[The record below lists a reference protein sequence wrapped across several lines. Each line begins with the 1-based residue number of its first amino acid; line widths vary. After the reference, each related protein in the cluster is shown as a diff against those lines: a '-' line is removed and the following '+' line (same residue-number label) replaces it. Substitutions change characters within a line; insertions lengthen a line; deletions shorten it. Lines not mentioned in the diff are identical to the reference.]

1 MKKPSKP
8 RPSSSSS
15 VSAENGGDATPAT
28 ARLFFALWPPAAVV
42 SALYAAAVQHA
53 EALGGKATRPGTLHL
68 TLLFLGNFPV
78 DRIPALIEAARTVRF
93 SKFSLNPGC
102 LGAWSHNRLLWAG
115 CREVPP
121 ALRAL
126 VAELQRALDDG
137 GLFSASAARDFV
149 PHLTLVRKL
158 ARQPAAEELL
168 ADWPPLAWPVTEFV
182 LLQSQRGSH
191 GSRYATLAQFPAD
204 DDADIC

>member
-1 MKKPSKP
+1 M
-8 RPSSSSS
+8 
-15 VSAENGGDATPAT
+15 AI
-28 ARLFFALWPPAAVV
+28 
-42 SALYAAAVQHA
+42 QHA
-53 EALGGKATRPGTLHL
+53 EALGGKATRPETLHL
-68 TLLFLGNFPV
+68 TLLFLGNFQV

-93 SKFSLNPGC
+93 SKFSLNPDC

-115 CREVPP
+115 CREVAL

-126 VAELQRALDDG
+126 VAELQGTLIDG
-137 GLFSASAARDFV
+137 GLISASAIRDFV

-158 ARQPAAEELL
+158 ARQPAAEELR
-168 ADWPPLAWPVTEFV
+168 ADWPPLAWPVSEFV
-182 LLQSQRGSH
+182 LLRSLRDIH